1 MSFNI
6 FHFFKNLD
14 KEEKFRLL
22 NNDSYLYYKMNVIAK
37 RICNNLHRKNNEF

>member
-6 FHFFKNLD
+6 FDLKKKLD
-14 KEEKFRLL
+14 KNEKFRLL
-22 NNDSYLYYKMNVIAK
+22 NNDSYLYYKMTVIAK